1 MVIGERLNMLKFV
14 RNYFQTYEVSVNL
27 LFINYNNNL

>member
-1 MVIGERLNMLKFV
+1 MVIGQRLNMLKLV
-14 RNYFQTYEVSVNL
+14 VNYFQTYEVSVKL